1 VRCIMY
7 KDLRDW
13 LQQVEEIGELKKVSQ
28 QVNPEEELTGIAYM
42 ACKTLKEKAP
52 ALLFENIKGYDQ
64 QSRALINILGPS
76 VNRLALAMGL
86 PTDLKIKDYVEAARK
101 RIDNRIKP
109 LEIDQKDAPINE
121 NVMTG
126 DEIDL
131 TRFPAPKFW
140 PLDGGNYLGTAD
152 AIITKS
158 PEDSLLNVGTFRL
171 MVQNKNQ
178 LGFYAS
184 PGKDARIHYEGW
196 WKRNE
201 PCEIAAVI
209 GMDPAMFITS
219 GWEFAKNVSEYEFAG
234 GIKGEPIEVVK
245 GIATDLLVPARAEI
259 VIEGVLRPHNY
270 MPEGG
275 FGEFT
280 GYYGRPQAETPVID
294 VKAIRFR
301 NNPIVTCALMA
312 EYPACEHALMV
323 SIIKSALI
331 MNDLEKIGIPGI
343 KGVYCYP
350 AAAASYGMI
359 VVSMEQKYAGHVS
372 QVLSIASQVA
382 AGAYYTK
389 WVVAVEED
397 VNPYDINQVLWA
409 MSTRCNPV
417 DDIDILRNTLSTW
430 LDPTQ
435 NPANKRP
442 YGSKALINACREHKY
457 LHQFAKRTRMRKET
471 YDKIAEKWNE
481 LGFDASPAELETYED
496 FVEQKKI
503 F

>member
-1 VRCIMY
+1 
-7 KDLRDW
+7 
-13 LQQVEEIGELKKVSQ
+13 
-28 QVNPEEELTGIAYM
+28 
-42 ACKTLKEKAP
+42 
-52 ALLFENIKGYDQ
+52 
-64 QSRALINILGPS
+64 
-76 VNRLALAMGL
+76 
-86 PTDLKIKDYVEAARK
+86 
-101 RIDNRIKP
+101 
-109 LEIDQKDAPINE
+109 
-121 NVMTG
+121 
-126 DEIDL
+126 
-131 TRFPAPKFW
+131 
-140 PLDGGNYLGTAD
+140 
-152 AIITKS
+152 
-158 PEDSLLNVGTFRL
+158 
-171 MVQNKNQ
+171 
-178 LGFYAS
+178 
-184 PGKDARIHYEGW
+184 
-196 WKRNE
+196 
-201 PCEIAAVI
+201 
-209 GMDPAMFITS
+209 
-219 GWEFAKNVSEYEFAG
+219 
-234 GIKGEPIEVVK
+234 
-245 GIATDLLVPARAEI
+245 
-259 VIEGVLRPHNY
+259 

-435 NPANKRP
+435 NPADKRP